1 MTPDDPKKPAGGETG
16 YSNNKVQWFF
26 EEVQFPRIVGDDIH
40 ELADEM
46 YEEMYKRG
54 WSPDSV
60 DWKVVEQGLARFLAA
75 QAKSVVESLRKSLEL
90 KND

>member
-1 MTPDDPKKPAGGETG
+1 MPQDPKKPGGGETG
-16 YSNNKVQWFF
+16 YANNKVQWFF
-26 EEVQFPRIVGDDIH
+26 EDRGFDTAG
-40 ELADEM
+40 LADEM

-75 QAKSVVESLRKSLEL
+75 QAKSIVERLRKNLS
-90 KND
+90 NDAG

>member
-1 MTPDDPKKPAGGETG
+1 MPDPKKPSGGETG
-16 YSNNKVQWFF
+16 YANNKVQWFF
-26 EEVQFPRIVGDDIH
+26 EDRGFDVSQ
-40 ELADEM
+40 LADAM

-75 QAKSVVESLRKSLEL
+75 QAKPIVEQLRKNLS
-90 KND
+90 NDSG